1 MIETR
6 TAPRLPFPVPAI
18 GYGTSGLGSMPDT
31 YGYAVDEGRAQET
44 LDAIFAEKPCFIDT
58 SRLYGMGRSEERI
71 GRALREMG
79 GLPDTCILSTKLD
92 RDVETGRFDGGQAR
106 RSLEQSLKALGLD
119 RLHILHL
126 HDPEYARD
134 LGEVTGE
141 GGALEALFR
150 MKEEGVVQAVGLA
163 MGKIPLMR
171 RLLRDWEFDCL
182 ISHNRFTLL
191 NREADGLFTEARE
204 RGIAVFNAA
213 PYSGGALAKGAEGTN
228 RIAYQEVSE
237 AAMTPVR
244 AIEAICR
251 RHGVPMGA
259 AALQFSVRDPRV
271 TSTIC
276 GVTKPERVAETKR
289 WAAWPIPQAAWDE
302 LLALP
307 FSTDDPEANR
317 DYKPG

>member
-6 TAPRLPFPVPAI
+6 TEPSLPFSVPAI
-18 GYGTSGLGSMPDT
+18 GFGTSGLGSMPDT
-31 YGYAVDEGRAQET
+31 YGYAVDERRAQAT
-44 LDAIFAEKPCFIDT
+44 LEAIFATERCFIDT

-71 GRALREMG
+71 GRAIRAMG
-79 GLPDTCILSTKLD
+79 GLSDGCILSTKLD
-92 RDVETGRFDGGQAR
+92 RDVETGRFDGEQAR
-106 RSLEQSLKALGLD
+106 RSLEQSLTALGLD

-134 LGEVTGE
+134 IDEVTGK

-150 MKEEGVVQAVGLA
+150 MKEEGIVRAVGLA

-171 RLLRDWEFDCL
+171 QLIQDWEFDCL
-182 ISHNRFTLL
+182 ISHNRFALL
-191 NREADGLFTEARE
+191 NREADGLFTEAHA

-244 AIEAICR
+244 AIEDVCR

-259 AALQFSVRDPRV
+259 AALQFSMRDPRV

-276 GVTKPERVAETKR
+276 GVTKPERVAETR
-289 WAAWPIPQAAWDE
+289 AWAAWPIPPEAWDE
-302 LLALP
+302 LMALP